1 MTTETLSAGDFS
13 VDVET
18 RTVRGLLLPWGEA
31 SRLSASQTEPI
42 AFERGTV
49 RVPADLSPL
58 SVNRHHNRHDPVAS
72 FSSVE
77 DTEAGLV
84 AEFSVSRNPEGDEFL
99 AEYASGKLRKLSGE
113 FRDIVRDGAKG
124 LAAVLTG
131 AAFVTEGAFASAALF
146 ALGDIE
152 EASEA
157 PDSPAPLSPDEDGD
171 IAVSATETPSSVS
184 VTAEDTTTRFIPE
197 PESEESAVTSA
208 IPETM
213 VASATTPEAPT
224 FRQTMTML
232 ASAVAGETPSN
243 TLLAALNDVKFDS
256 TGGANND
263 MNRPQWLGELW
274 AGKSFERKVVPLFN
288 HADLT
293 AIEVQGYRWVVKPEM
308 AAWAGNKAAVPS
320 NTPTTETIKKKAQRL
335 AGGHDISRE
344 YVDFPNADF
353 WTSYYQ
359 AMTESYA
366 RLSDAAVL
374 TDILASST
382 AVTRGTVPTNV
393 SPGLASIVDGATAIL
408 DTAVPSFAIV
418 AKDVYRDL
426 MLTRQDNTLAFL
438 NAALGLEE
446 GSIESF
452 KVIPHAGI
460 AAGKVLV
467 GNSSAAT
474 VYELPGVPVKTESLD
489 QIRGGIDSALFGYYA
504 SLVHNP
510 KALALVSPGV

>member
-1 MTTETLSAGDFS
+1 MTELLNAGDFS
-13 VDVET
+13 VDVEA

-31 SRLSASQTEPI
+31 SRLSASKTEPI

-72 FSSVE
+72 FASVE

-84 AEFSVSRNPEGDEFL
+84 AEFSISRNPEGDEFL

-146 ALGDIE
+146 ALDD
-152 EASEA
+152 EA
-157 PDSPAPLSPDEDGD
+157 PAETPAPEALTPDEDGD
-171 IAVSATETPSSVS
+171 LAVDATATPSSVS
-184 VTAEDTTTRFIPE
+184 VTAEDTTTKFTPAPE
-197 PESEESAVTSA
+197 ESESDVTSA
-208 IPETM
+208 IPTTM
-213 VASATTPEAPT
+213 VASATSPEAPN

-232 ASAVAGETPSN
+232 ASAVTGEAPSN

-256 TGGANND
+256 TGGVNND

-274 AGKSFERKVVPLFN
+274 AGKAFERKIVPLFA

-320 NTPTTETIKKKAQRL
+320 NTPTTETVRKKAQRL
-335 AGGHDISRE
+335 AGGHDIARE
-344 YVDFPNADF
+344 YLDFPNADF
-353 WTSYYQ
+353 WSSYYS

-393 SPGLASIVDGATAIL
+393 SAGLASIVDGATAIL

-460 AAGKVLV
+460 TAGKVLV

-474 VYELPGVPVKTESLD
+474 VYELPGVPIKTEALD
-489 QIRGGIDSALFGYYA
+489 QIKGGVDAALFGYYA